1 MSAASKACQQLVSD
15 AAQPERYYICMYMD
29 VWMYM
34 NTYIYM
40 NIMCVCVCLCVCE
53 RERERESTVY
63 TFMHT
68 ISLKLPAYSILQH
81 ADADICILVASSSY
95 LQTSSLKLPAYMHTS
110 SLKLP
115 ACCILAL
122 TTSPSAAASPQA
134 EGRLVASS
142 YLHICILVASSYLRA
157 PSFSMLMRIYA
168 Y

>member
-1 MSAASKACQQLVSD
+1 
-15 AAQPERYYICMYMD
+15 
-29 VWMYM
+29 M
-34 NTYIYM
+34 NVYEYIYIHEY
-40 NIMCVCVCLCVCE
+40 NVCVCVCERERE

-68 ISLKLPAYSILQH
+68 SSLKLPAYSILQH

-95 LQTSSLKLPAYMHTS
+95 MQTSSLKLPAYMHTS